1 MSATAPTPR
10 TTPIHGLLARIVHDI
25 FTDRANLPSMPDVA
39 LSIRRSMQQPDYSA
53 ASVARA
59 IKSDPGT
66 TAYLVRIANSALY
79 RGAAAIEGIENAV
92 VRLGLETTR
101 NLVTAYAL
109 RAMFTTK
116 SGVINQVMQTNWRAS
131 ARRAA
136 LSSVIAAHCGTEDA
150 DRAMLA
156 GLLQDI
162 GVLPLLRAIDVRGL
176 SPDIGQLEQTLG
188 AFASKVGVMLL
199 EHWGFDEEMVEVA
212 RSRKDWWRDP
222 EPSADLSDI
231 VLIARLHASV
241 GTPEMHEAPKINEVP
256 AFAKLPLGDVGPD
269 ESLEFLREADAD
281 VSELMQ
287 VLGVT

>member
-1 MSATAPTPR
+1 MSAIAPTPR

-39 LSIRRSMQQPDYSA
+39 LSIRRSMQQPNCSA

-59 IKSDPGT
+59 IKTDPGT

-101 NLVTAYAL
+101 NLVTAYAI
-109 RAMFTTK
+109 RAMFNTK
-116 SGVINQVMQTNWRAS
+116 SSAINQVMQTNWRAS
-131 ARRAA
+131 AQRAA
-136 LSSVIAAHCGTEDA
+136 LSSVIAAHCGTEDP

-162 GVLPLLRAIDVRGL
+162 GVLPLLRGIDVRGL
-176 SPDIGQLEQTLG
+176 SPDIAQLENTLG
-188 AFASKVGVMLL
+188 AFASKVGVTLL
-199 EHWGFDEEMVEVA
+199 EHWGFDEQMIEVA

-222 EPSADLSDI
+222 QPSADLADI
-231 VLIARLHASV
+231 VLIARLHAAV
-241 GTPEMHEAPKINEVP
+241 GAQDMHEAPKINEVP
-256 AFAKLPLGDVGPD
+256 AYGKLPLGDIGPD
-269 ESLEFLREADAD
+269 ESLAFLREADAE
-281 VSELMQ
+281 VNELMQ
-287 VLGVT
+287 VLGVN